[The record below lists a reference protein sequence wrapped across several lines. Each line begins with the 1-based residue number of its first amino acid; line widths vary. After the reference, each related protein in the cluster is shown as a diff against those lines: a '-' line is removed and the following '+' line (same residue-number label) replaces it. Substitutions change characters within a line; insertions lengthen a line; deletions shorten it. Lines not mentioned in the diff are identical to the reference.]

1 MREGVA
7 MKKEELRKLILTAKG
22 AVEADVVIKNCK
34 VVNVFTGEIQE
45 GDIAISGDQIA
56 GVGQYQGKVEVDA
69 GGRYAAPGFIDS
81 HIHIESA
88 PKNWA
93 DCWCLM
99 AVVPSSQILMKS

>member
-69 GGRYAAPGFIDS
+69 GGRTGQTAGASWRLY
-81 HIHIESA
+81 HHRR
-88 PKNWA
+88 
-93 DCWCLM
+93 
-99 AVVPSSQILMKS
+99 SS

>member
-69 GGRYAAPGFIDS
+69 
-81 HIHIESA
+81 
-88 PKNWA
+88 A
-93 DCWCLM
+93 DMPLPASLTAISILNPLM
-99 AVVPSSQILMKS
+99 

>member
-45 GDIAISGDQIA
+45 GDIAISGDQIRCWSVS
-56 GVGQYQGKVEVDA
+56 G
-69 GGRYAAPGFIDS
+69 
-81 HIHIESA
+81 ESGSG
-88 PKNWA
+88 
-93 DCWCLM
+93 CRR
-99 AVVPSSQILMKS
+99 QICRSRLH

>member
-81 HIHIESA
+81 HIHIESSYVS
-88 PKNWA
+88 PE
-93 DCWCLM
+93 
-99 AVVPSSQILMKS
+99 